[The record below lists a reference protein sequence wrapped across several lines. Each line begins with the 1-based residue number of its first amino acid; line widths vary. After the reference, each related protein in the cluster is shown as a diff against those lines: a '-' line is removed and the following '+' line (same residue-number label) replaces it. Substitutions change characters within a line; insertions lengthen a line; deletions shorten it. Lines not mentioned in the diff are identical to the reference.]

1 MLTKKIVL
9 EASEAIVEE
18 FDWGQLSWYTG
29 NRVGLSETMT
39 LGRCIIKPGAQNPR
53 HLHPNCEEVLHL
65 ISGEIVHSLGD
76 EFFKMQAGDTI
87 AIPANIVHNAHNV
100 GSEEAVM
107 TIVFSTPDR
116 QARGE
121 ESESM
126 T

>member
-1 MLTKKIVL
+1 
-9 EASEAIVEE
+9 
-18 FDWGQLSWYTG
+18 
-29 NRVGLSETMT
+29 
-39 LGRCIIKPGAQNPR
+39 
-53 HLHPNCEEVLHL
+53 
-65 ISGEIVHSLGD
+65 
-76 EFFKMQAGDTI
+76 MQAGDTI